1 MKFDLFIRR
10 AFEALQISSQ
20 NKLTILIEVNRA
32 GITQAKK
39 KGMGIDMLMALVDKE
54 PFLGVNLFSKLFSCF
69 SGNCFKN

>member
-10 AFEALQISSQ
+10 AFEALQILSQ
-20 NKLTILIEVNRA
+20 NKLAILLGSNRV

-54 PFLGVNLFSKLFSCF
+54 PFLGVMESDR
-69 SGNCFKN
+69 